1 MAHLSLART
10 LAKRSTTELAELYA
24 LWHAD
29 STPPVARAE
38 LLAALIERM
47 STPMAASAQRAQLDE
62 TLDPVFR
69 AICEYPGEGILF
81 GRVKHDPNCNGVEN
95 RLIRSA
101 LTELVHRGLVAV
113 TQGVRSGQERKLWGI
128 PIEIH
133 DALDLSSKVNGE
145 PGGLLTLRGW
155 LERAFRRQGQD
166 EPAEQARRMYRF
178 LADDNAML
186 ARIDALSPELKE
198 AYHLIASEWGGIVSI
213 HDYHQ
218 KGLSLSFQNLLEGL
232 ESATLGTVGELDLE
246 SFGLR
251 QRGQVIALFDEG
263 VLSYLRREGVVTSI
277 SQDAMA
283 SIGVDLVSNFGRF
296 ASFVEG
302 ESVRFTVSGTIFK
315 STGKR
320 IAERLIPNPGREFR
334 RFEILELEY
343 KFALA
348 HGFIDRTGKRTF
360 SVTPAGFDF
369 LNQALKFKQR
379 VMLDWLVEDRDLP
392 GDLAHQ
398 VPMRRTALRY
408 LKRLEPNVWYD
419 AMFLPFVV
427 RNHYLGGLSMQA
439 RRNGESR
446 SFPVRSSGDLR
457 SLPWNLFTWVRKYL
471 YLLGIIDMAY
481 DESGRA
487 LAIRLSTMGAE
498 LLEMIPGREL
508 EAAGRIVVNPDFE
521 VVLFPDTRSHG
532 LVYELDR
539 FCDREKTDS
548 LYHYRITPGSL
559 QRALAEGETL
569 DVIQKLLKECS
580 RTPVPQNV
588 LYSLESWA
596 RQDGLVRWDG
606 AASLRSEHAD
616 VLDRIGFQPQLQSI
630 GLNRVDPN
638 EIHLSGKV
646 VRDDLAVWLRDYGVA
661 LHVDA

>member
-1 MAHLSLART
+1 MPQLTLSRT
-10 LAKRSTTELAELYA
+10 LAKRSTSELAELFA
-24 LWHAD
+24 LWHEKTNSPNGRAD
-29 STPPVARAE
+29 
-38 LLAALIERM
+38 LLAALAKRM
-47 STPMAASAQRAQLDE
+47 SQPSAVAAIRAQLDE

-69 AICEYPGEGILF
+69 AMSVYPGEGLLF
-81 GRVKHDPNCNGVEN
+81 GRIKHDPNCNGVEN

-101 LTELVHRGLVAV
+101 LSELVHLGLASMSM
-113 TQGVRSGQERKLWGI
+113 GVRSGEERKLWGI
-128 PIEIH
+128 PMEIH
-133 DALDLSSKVNGE
+133 LALGQTPQTKGE
-145 PGGLLTLRGW
+145 PGSLLTLRGW
-155 LERAFRRQGQD
+155 LEQAFRRQGQE

-178 LADDNAML
+178 LADDKALL
-186 ARIDALSPELKE
+186 ARIDALAPQLKE
-198 AYHLIASEWGGIVSI
+198 VYHLIASEWGGIVSI
-213 HDYHQ
+213 ADYQ
-218 KGLSLSFQNLLEGL
+218 TKALELSFQELIDGL

-263 VLSYLRREGVVTSI
+263 VLAYLRREGVVSAVLPEF
-277 SQDAMA
+277 SA
-283 SIGVDLVSNFGRF
+283 SIGVDFVSNFGRF

-302 ESVRFTVSGTIFK
+302 ENVRFTVSGSLFK

-320 IAERLIPNPGREFR
+320 IAERLIANPGREFR

-360 SVTPAGFDF
+360 SVTPEGFEF
-369 LNQALKFKQR
+369 LNQSLEDKQR
-379 VMLDWLVEDRDLP
+379 VMLDWLIEDRDLP

-398 VPMRRTALRY
+398 IPLRRTTLRY

-446 SFPVRSSGDLR
+446 SFPVRSSADVR
-457 SLPWNLFTWVRKYL
+457 SLAWNLFTWVRKYL

-481 DESGRA
+481 DDSGRA
-487 LAIRLSTMGAE
+487 TAIRLTTLGAE
-498 LLEMIPGREL
+498 LLEVIPGRDL

-521 VVLFPDTRSHG
+521 VVLFPDVRSHG

-548 LYHYRITPGSL
+548 LYHYRISPSSL

-569 DVIQKLLKECS
+569 DVILALLQSRS

-596 RQDGLVRWDG
+596 RQDGLIHWDG
-606 AASLRSEHAD
+606 AHALHSEQKE
-616 VLDRIGFQPQLQSI
+616 VLDRIALHPQLQAL
-630 GLNRVDPN
+630 GLDRASPN
-638 EIHLSGKV
+638 ELQVNKAIPREDLSG
-646 VRDDLAVWLRDYGVA
+646 WLRDYGVA
-661 LHVDA
+661 LHIEA